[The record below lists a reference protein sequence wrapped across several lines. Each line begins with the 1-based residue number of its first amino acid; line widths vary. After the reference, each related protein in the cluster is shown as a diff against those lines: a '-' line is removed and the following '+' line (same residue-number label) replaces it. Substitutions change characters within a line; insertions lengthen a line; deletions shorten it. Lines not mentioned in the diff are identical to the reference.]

1 MMFVSRGII
10 KLKYRLG
17 HGTPVRTL
25 YAAVVR
31 LHVRACTCASP
42 AQPGPPRLAFLATP
56 LVRPPPTCHFGVVAP
71 CQI

>member
-31 LHVRACTCASP
+31 LMHSVRA
-42 AQPGPPRLAFLATP
+42 
-56 LVRPPPTCHFGVVAP
+56 
-71 CQI
+71 

>member
-17 HGTPVRTL
+17 HGTPVHTL

-31 LHVRACTCASP
+31 VHEAVPALPSL
-42 AQPGPPRLAFLATP
+42 AQPCPPRLAFLAMP
-56 LVRPPPTCHFGVVAP
+56 LMNTLWESSYCVILC
-71 CQI
+71 

>member
-17 HGTPVRTL
+17 HGTPVHTL

-31 LHVRACTCASP
+31 VHEAGIS
-42 AQPGPPRLAFLATP
+42 GYATDE
-56 LVRPPPTCHFGVVAP
+56 HIMGE
-71 CQI
+71 

>member
-17 HGTPVRTL
+17 HGTPVHTL

-31 LHVRACTCASP
+31 VHEAVP
-42 AQPGPPRLAFLATP
+42 ALP
-56 LVRPPPTCHFGVVAP
+56 
-71 CQI
+71 I

>member
-25 YAAVVR
+25 CA
-31 LHVRACTCASP
+31 RACVHEAVSALPTL
-42 AQPGPPRLAFLATP
+42 AQPCPPRLAFLATP